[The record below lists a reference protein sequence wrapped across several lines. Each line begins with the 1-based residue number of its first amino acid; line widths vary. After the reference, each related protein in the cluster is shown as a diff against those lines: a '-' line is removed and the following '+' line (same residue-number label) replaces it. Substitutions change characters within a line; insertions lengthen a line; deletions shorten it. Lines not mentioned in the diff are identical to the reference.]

1 MILVTG
7 ATGTTGIEVLKRLT
21 EYRSHA
27 LPIQVRAMVRKPL
40 DQINHL
46 HHSRNVG
53 PVEYVVADFD
63 DPSSLKRALHGVT
76 KAFLVTN
83 SSERAEEQQLR
94 FVDLARAAS
103 VRHIVYLSQLHAAN
117 DSPVR
122 FLHYHAVVEKA
133 LEASGMCYTNLRP
146 NLFMQGLLMFAP
158 AIAAQG
164 RFFAPITDAKIS
176 AVDVRDIADVAAAAL
191 TQDGHQQKT
200 YNLTGPEA
208 LTHAEMAA
216 QLSKVL
222 DQPVEFV
229 EVSEAAMRE
238 ALLSFHVP
246 QWQTDGVIED
256 YAHYRLGHGATVSS
270 RILEV
275 SGHLPRTFAQFALD
289 HKQQFLST
297 QAGEQSTSETGSPP
311 EGAEAFRPLNRLPS

>member
-7 ATGTTGIEVLKRLT
+7 ATGTNGIELLKRLT
-21 EYRSHA
+21 AYRTHA
-27 LPIQVRAMVRKPL
+27 LPIQVRAMVRKPV
-40 DQINHL
+40 DQMD
-46 HHSRNVG
+46 HSRKVG
-53 PVEYVVADFD
+53 GAEYVIADFD
-63 DPSSLKRALHGVT
+63 DQASLKRALHGVT

-103 VRHIVYLSQLHAAN
+103 VRHIVYLSQLHAAKE
-117 DSPVR
+117 SPVR
-122 FLHYHAVVEKA
+122 FLRHHAVVEKA
-133 LEASGMCYTNLRP
+133 LDASGMCYTNLRP

-158 AIAAQG
+158 AIAGQG
-164 RFFAPITDAKIS
+164 RLFAPVTDARIS
-176 AVDVRDIADVAAAAL
+176 VVDVRDIADVAAAAL

-208 LTHAEMAA
+208 ITHAEMAA

-222 DQPVEFV
+222 DRPVEFV
-229 EVSEAAMRE
+229 EISESAMRE
-238 ALLSFHVP
+238 ALQEFNVP
-246 QWQTDGVIED
+246 QWQIDGVIED

-270 RILEV
+270 AILDV

-289 HKQQFLST
+289 HKQQFLNGREQGL
-297 QAGEQSTSETGSPP
+297 QAHEQ
-311 EGAEAFRPLNRLPS
+311 AEI